1 MKTSALCSLLFCATL
16 LFGQAFAGE
25 AEDARL
31 KAAAEGDAPR
41 IVLDLSDA
49 DPNIR
54 DKEGST
60 PLIHGSGLGDQTIS
74 AQGLYPS
81 DWIGENW

>member
-1 MKTSALCSLLFCATL
+1 MKTSAFCSLLFCATL

-25 AEDARL
+25 AEDALL
-31 KAAAEGDAPR
+31 KPAAEGDAPR
-41 IVLDLSDA
+41 IVLA
-49 DPNIR
+49 
-54 DKEGST
+54 
-60 PLIHGSGLGDQTIS
+60 LIHGSGLGDQTIS